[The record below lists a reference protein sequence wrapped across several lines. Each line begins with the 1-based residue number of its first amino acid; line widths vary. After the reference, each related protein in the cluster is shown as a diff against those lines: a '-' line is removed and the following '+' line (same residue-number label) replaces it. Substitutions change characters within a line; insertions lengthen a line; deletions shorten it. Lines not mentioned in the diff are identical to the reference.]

1 MFKRTCD
8 KVKLLVADEMHLVGG
23 GGQGPT
29 LEVVVSRTRYIANQ
43 LEAAAASSDDA
54 SKGQKQGARIV
65 GLSASLANAKDVG
78 DWLGASGHGLFAFH
92 PQVGG
97 QVL

>member
-1 MFKRTCD
+1 
-8 KVKLLVADEMHLVGG
+8 VKLLVADEMHLVGG

-43 LEAAAASSDDA
+43 LQEAAASDDKA
-54 SKGQKQGARIV
+54 KRGARIV

-78 DWLGASGHGLFAFH
+78 DWMGASGHGLFAFH

-97 QVL
+97 IKMGGSQRCVDC